1 MNIKLKAFL
10 LAIVYVASPFVF
22 LYMLFKYPA
31 VILFALL
38 GGVIYL
44 VYNAV
49 LRHLENTDRK
59 KNGYTIKQ
67 FNNEYGNSR

>member
-10 LAIVYVASPFVF
+10 LSIVYVASPFVF
-22 LYMLFKYPA
+22 LYMLFEYPA

-38 GGVIYL
+38 AVVIYL

-49 LRHLENTDRK
+49 LCHLENTDRK

-67 FNNEYGNSR
+67 FNDEYGNSR